1 MESLGKRVL
10 IFSDGPVPTPEH
22 TKVEGGGLRSWG
34 LAQGI
39 RQNNKEIQITVAY
52 NDIYKKDTFTDSYE
66 GVSVKTWTE
75 QGLKSLVE
83 QYDTIIVSYCMGN
96 LSVSVVD
103 VIGKDKQL
111 ILDCYVP
118 IYVEMS
124 ARKSENLADE
134 YNAFNFE
141 LGRWDYVL
149 KRGDVFLCAN
159 QAQKDF
165 YEGVL
170 SSVGRLNPITYGQD
184 LIRIVP
190 YGIYRDEPQ
199 AQTEPLHELISNKK
213 ALKVLWFGGIYP
225 WFNLN
230 GLIDAVASV
239 NEITPTELVIV
250 GAKNPFN
257 NHPDFNKKY
266 DELVDY
272 IETNKYTS
280 LIHVVDWVDFN
291 SRADWYLDSDVV
303 VVVNEEGPENKLAWR
318 TRLVD
323 FIWADLPILTNAGDP
338 LGEMLIANE
347 AAKRLKGLTKDDI
360 QEGLLSLVKDDE
372 RHTLKKNVV
381 KFRKTLYWDTVTAAL
396 TDDILNDTLPKDND
410 YRVGAEFVSG
420 VSRGKLTRLA
430 IKIRKVPAYYR
441 KHGAKATFITAKT
454 KIAHKVKHKLGV
466 VEKRSPKLIMVSHQ
480 LDLSGAPYVFLDIVE
495 QAKKDPKLAEKIDF
509 RTYTPVAK
517 ENIKKLGELGVKP
530 KVYLDRNETFSYV
543 KGDIVVLN
551 SFAVSV
557 PLVHSLFS
565 ALESGVVKHVFWYA
579 HEATP
584 EGFIGGREAQLITK
598 NLKAGKLTL
607 YGTAKDCTEKY
618 IEFFGTNANIKQM
631 PYRFDLPSEEFNT
644 LKVKDFDS
652 LQFILPGTVGD
663 GRKGQLPVLYAFI
676 DFYNNYYKN
685 APSKYRD
692 FKLLLVGLD
701 NSYLAKQIVLNGE
714 KSLGDKFI
722 YDEKV
727 SREKNLEYIK
737 ASNVTLCYSLQEA
750 LPLFVYEGMAYGH
763 PIIRNESS
771 GQYEQLK
778 DGVNGYAV
786 HSDDY
791 EGLVSTI
798 ERVLNKK
805 ATSATK
811 LVSMSKESNKIAKEA
826 TKKNYT
832 ILEDIKKVL

>member
-39 RQNNKEIQITVAY
+39 LQNNKGIQITVAY
-52 NDIYKKDTFTDSYE
+52 NDIYKKDTFTDNYE
-66 GVSVKTWTE
+66 GITVRTWTE
-75 QGLKSLVE
+75 AKLKSLVE

-103 VIGKDKQL
+103 AISKDKQL

-118 IYVEMS
+118 IYIEMS
-124 ARKSENLADE
+124 ARKSDNLADE
-134 YNAFNFE
+134 YSAFNFE

-170 SSVGRLNPITYGQD
+170 SSAGRINPITYGQD

-190 YGIYRDEPQ
+190 YGIYRDEPKSQ
-199 AQTEPLHELISNKK
+199 SKPLQELISNKK
-213 ALKVLWFGGIYP
+213 ALKLLWFGGIYP

-230 GLIDAVASV
+230 GLIDAVAKV
-239 NEITPTELVIV
+239 NEVTPAELVIV

-266 DELVDY
+266 DELIDY
-272 IETNKYTS
+272 INTNKYDK

-291 SRADWYLDSDVV
+291 RRADWYLDSDIV

-338 LGEMLIANE
+338 LGEMLIANN
-347 AAKRLKGLTKDDI
+347 AAKRLEGLTKDDI
-360 QEGLLSLVKDDE
+360 EAGLLSLVKEDE
-372 RHTLKKNVV
+372 RRILKKNVV
-381 KFRKTLYWDTVTAAL
+381 KFRKTLYWDTVTSELAN
-396 TDDILNDTLPKDND
+396 DIVNDTRPKDDD
-410 YRVGAEFVSG
+410 YRVGAEFIAG

-430 IKIRKVPAYYR
+430 IKLRKVPAYY
-441 KHGAKATFITAKT
+441 KKNGAKATFLTAKT
-454 KIAHKVKHKLGV
+454 KVTNKVKSKMGV
-466 VEKRSPKLIMVSHQ
+466 VEKRSAKLIMVSHQ
-480 LDLSGAPYVFLDIVE
+480 LDLSGAPYVFLDIAE
-495 QAKKDPKLAEKIDF
+495 HAKKDPELADKIDF

-517 ENIKKLGELGVKP
+517 ENIKKLGELDIKP
-530 KVYLDRNETFSYV
+530 KVYLDRNETFQFV
-543 KGDIVVLN
+543 KGDVVVLN
-551 SFAVSV
+551 SLAVPV
-557 PLVHSLFS
+557 TLVHSLFN
-565 ALESGVVKHVFWYA
+565 ALESGVVEHVFWYA

-618 IEFFGTNANIKQM
+618 IEFFNTSENIKQM
-631 PYRFDLPSEEFNT
+631 PYRFDLPSEEFKTIPAEEFNT
-644 LKVKDFDS
+644 

-676 DFYNNYYKN
+676 DFYNNYFKS
-685 APSKYRD
+685 APDNYRN

-701 NSYLAKQIVLNGE
+701 NSYLAKQIILNGE
-714 KSLGDKFI
+714 KSLGDKFA

-727 SREKNLEYIK
+727 SREVNLEY
-737 ASNVTLCYSLQEA
+737 ARSSNVTICYSLQEA
-750 LPLFVYEGMAYGH
+750 LPLFVYEGMTYGH

-791 EGLVSTI
+791 EGLVGTI
-798 ERVLNKK
+798 ETILNKK
-805 ATSATK
+805 KTSNAK
-811 LVSMSKESNKIAKEA
+811 LALMSKESNKLAIEA
-826 TKKNYT
+826 TKKSYT
-832 ILEDIKKVL
+832 ILDDIKSVN